1 MWFLCKTFKRLPDE
15 INLDEM
21 NPVMLAWMQH
31 SWAEDYQDMWKLL
44 ENNSYLTASFMN
56 PEGVKQAMG
65 SDSQTMVSSDEEF
78 EASSRLV
85 REISEKIEKE
95 KVKLTPR
102 RRRRKI
108 NG

>member
-1 MWFLCKTFKRLPDE
+1 M
-15 INLDEM
+15 NLDDL

-31 SWAEDYQDMWKLL
+31 SWAEDRQDNWKLL

-56 PEGVKQAMG
+56 PEGVKVAMG
-65 SDSQTMVSSDEEF
+65 EGNETISSSDEEF
-78 EASSRLV
+78 ELASLRVLEESN
-85 REISEKIEKE
+85 KIEEEKAKE
-95 KVKLTPR
+95 IPR